1 MCIYIYIHLF
11 IPYKIHYI
19 YVVVPLCRVS
29 RTRCE
34 KFRIASRAEPGQAK
48 LSQAEPKPS
57 RVGLTRAGAEL
68 GGAELDWIEPSQA
81 EGSRDKPNQADS
93 RNLQIC
99 ILEKLFT
106 DFTPKVQFCVRGLG
120 PIIIIFTSMIQFFV
134 HGLGPRRASQIV
146 PGQPKRRQADGPSC
160 EPNRVGWSRFQPCRA
175 RLG

>member
-1 MCIYIYIHLF
+1 MYI
-11 IPYKIHYI
+11 YI

-68 GGAELDWIEPSQA
+68 GGAELDWTEPSQA

-106 DFTPKVQFCVRGLG
+106 DFTPKVHFFVRGLG

-134 HGLGPRRASQIV
+134 HGLGPRRASQMCQASPSGAKPMARAASQTGSGRADSGRAE
-146 PGQPKRRQADGPSC
+146 PGWDEPS
-160 EPNRVGWSRFQPCRA
+160 
-175 RLG
+175 